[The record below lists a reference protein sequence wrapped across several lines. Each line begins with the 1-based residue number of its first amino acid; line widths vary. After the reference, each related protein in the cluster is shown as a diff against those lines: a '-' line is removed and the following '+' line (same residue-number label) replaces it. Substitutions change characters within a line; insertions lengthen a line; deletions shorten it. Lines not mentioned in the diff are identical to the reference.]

1 MLTIEVCKNILNKNK
16 KKYTNEQVKLIR
28 DHLHKMAL
36 LIDEVKDKK
45 NDQSKWKECNSLQAS
60 KYN

>member
-28 DHLHKMAL
+28 DHLYKMAL
-36 LIDEVKDKK
+36 IIDKVKDKD
-45 NDQSKWKECNSLQAS
+45 ND
-60 KYN
+60 